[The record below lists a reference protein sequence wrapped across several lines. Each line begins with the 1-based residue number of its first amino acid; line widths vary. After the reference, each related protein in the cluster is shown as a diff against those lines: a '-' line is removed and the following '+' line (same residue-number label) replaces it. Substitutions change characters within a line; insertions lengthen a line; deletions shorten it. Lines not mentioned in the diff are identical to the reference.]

1 MPKRQGKGMQQLLET
16 IADMQYC
23 GLAVE
28 GHGKLST
35 AQRKSLREH
44 LRMRAMLKKQRQLRG
59 LDLMMEASAK
69 LGLYDAE
76 LEGVPTR
83 SGGRRK

>member
-1 MPKRQGKGMQQLLET
+1 MQQLLET
-16 IADMQYC
+16 IADMQYR

-28 GHGKLST
+28 AHGKLST
-35 AQRKSLREH
+35 AQRKSLREI
-44 LRMRAMLKKQRQLRG
+44 LRMRAMRKKQRQLRG